1 MNLCYNNDVI
11 KLKMHNKVFIDN
23 YKSYYTFLKIIY
35 SKSSTINGD
44 IIIKN
49 FKIYNFCDYEFYK
62 NVKQFKKNTLLNDY
76 LLLKI
81 RSIDENE
88 KNKLSGKI
96 FDVIEMLNIELGINS
111 NSLTDD
117 LNNLFYNLL
126 LEQDINIEELS
137 IDEMIN
143 FIITNTN
150 DNYLIIY
157 DSSLIKLSER
167 KNVILFDINSHLDT
181 YDYNVIC
188 CFNTLKNLNVDLVI
202 ENMHRYWP
210 IPIEKVKLECEINN
224 KFLKIMSLDKICTY
238 DKNSIIFAKLINY
251 FYQRNI
257 DIKYYGNDN
266 TIKSFLSS
274 NLNY

>member
-1 MNLCYNNDVI
+1 MNLCYNGNVI
-11 KLKMHNKVFIDN
+11 KLKMHNRVFIDSF
-23 YKSYYTFLKIIY
+23 KSYYTFLKIIQ

-44 IIIKN
+44 IITKN

-62 NVKQFKKNTLLNDY
+62 NAKQLKKNTLLNDY

-81 RSIDENE
+81 RNIDENE
-88 KNKLSGKI
+88 KNILSEKV
-96 FDVIEMLNIELGINS
+96 FDVIELLNIELGINN

-117 LNNLFYNLL
+117 LNNLFYNLV
-126 LEQDINIEELS
+126 LEQDINIESLS
-137 IDEMIN
+137 IEEMIN

-150 DNYLIIY
+150 DTYLIVY

-167 KNVILFDINSHLDT
+167 NNVILFDVNNHLEIS
-181 YDYNVIC
+181 DYNIIC
-188 CFNTLKNLNVDLVI
+188 CFNILKDLNINVVI

-210 IPIEKVKLECEINN
+210 LPIEKHELECEINN
-224 KFLKIMSLDKICTY
+224 KFLQIMLLNKLYTY
-238 DKNSIIFAKLINY
+238 DKNSIIFAKLINH
-251 FYQRNI
+251 FYQQNI
-257 DIKYYGNDN
+257 DIKYFGNDN

>member
-35 SKSSTINGD
+35 SKCSTINGD
-44 IIIKN
+44 IITKN

-62 NVKQFKKNTLLNDY
+62 NSKQFKKNTLLNDY

-81 RSIDENE
+81 RNIDENE
-88 KNKLSGKI
+88 KNKLSEKV
-96 FDVIEMLNIELGINS
+96 FDIIEMLNTELGINN

-126 LEQDINIEELS
+126 LEQDINIEMLS
-137 IDEMIN
+137 IEEMIN
-143 FIITNTN
+143 FIIMNTK

-157 DSSLIKLSER
+157 DSSLIKLPER
-167 KNVILFDINSHLDT
+167 NNVVLFDINSHLDI

-188 CFNTLKNLNVDLVI
+188 CFNTLKNLNIDLVI
-202 ENMHRYWP
+202 ENMYRYWP
-210 IPIEKVKLECEINN
+210 IPIEKVELECEINN
-224 KFLKIMSLDKICTY
+224 KFLQIMSLDKICTY
-238 DKNSIIFAKLINY
+238 DKNSIIFAKLINC